1 MTTASPRLHRLV
13 AAFDRGLLQLA
24 PAWAA
29 SRAQSRVKAVAYRQ
43 AYEAAEKTHLRQA
56 SRDFG
61 SGNTIVTMTG
71 VALRNQ
77 ARHLDRN
84 HDIISGGLS
93 TLVQNIIGPSGI
105 NIVPTP
111 ATSTATWLNHWW
123 MPSSPLPRLVQTSRS
138 HLDARLAQRPAP
150 NWTAGNTPQ
159 ATKCVAWCC
168 AVSMNAPCAKE
179 GPRDDLSPFLLI
191 VALLLWISRRSS
203 HSQQDCHR

>member
-123 MPSSPLPRLVQTSRS
+123 MPSSPSTTPGPNVPKSPGCTTGPASSAELDRWKYAAGHEVRGLVLRRVDERA
-138 HLDARLAQRPAP
+138 L
-150 NWTAGNTPQ
+150 
-159 ATKCVAWCC
+159 C
-168 AVSMNAPCAKE
+168 E
-179 GPRDDLSPFLLI
+179 GRAS
-191 VALLLWISRRSS
+191 
-203 HSQQDCHR
+203 

>member
-1 MTTASPRLHRLV
+1 MTTAPPRLQRFV
-13 AAFDRGLLQLA
+13 AAFDRSLLQLA

-71 VALRNQ
+71 AALRNQ

-111 ATSTATWLNHWW
+111 RDVDGNLVESLVDAILPLYQAWSKRPEVTWMHDW
-123 MPSSPLPRLVQTSRS
+123 PSVQRRTGPLETRRRPRS
-138 HLDARLAQRPAP
+138 
-150 NWTAGNTPQ
+150 
-159 ATKCVAWCC
+159 AWPG
-168 AVSMNAPCAKE
+168 VAPC
-179 GPRDDLSPFLLI
+179 R
-191 VALLLWISRRSS
+191 
-203 HSQQDCHR
+203 

>member
-1 MTTASPRLHRLV
+1 MTTAPPRLQRFV
-13 AAFDRGLLQLA
+13 AAFDRSLLQLA

-71 VALRNQ
+71 AALRNQ

-111 ATSTATWLNHWW
+111 RDVDGNLVESLVDAILPLYQAWSKRPEVTWMHDWPSVQPPRAELGESMAIHYHSTAA
-123 MPSSPLPRLVQTSRS
+123 SRP
-138 HLDARLAQRPAP
+138 HYNPA
-150 NWTAGNTPQ
+150 A
-159 ATKCVAWCC
+159 
-168 AVSMNAPCAKE
+168 S
-179 GPRDDLSPFLLI
+179 FLLT
-191 VALLLWISRRSS
+191 
-203 HSQQDCHR
+203 

>member
-1 MTTASPRLHRLV
+1 MAPFALPLPTSAETAAETHHDHRPPRACNASLPPST
-13 AAFDRGLLQLA
+13 AAS

-71 VALRNQ
+71 AALRNQ

-93 TLVQNIIGPSGI
+93 TLVQNIIGPLTALEARNARI
-105 NIVPTP
+105 RDVFAAFADVPGVHDLE
-111 ATSTATWLNHWW
+111 ASCLAN
-123 MPSSPLPRLVQTSRS
+123 PRLSVEHAQAQ
-138 HLDARLAQRPAP
+138 LLQRLPGGGGRTIGRHTTQRREPSP
-150 NWTAGNTPQ
+150 
-159 ATKCVAWCC
+159 
-168 AVSMNAPCAKE
+168 PC
-179 GPRDDLSPFLLI
+179 P
-191 VALLLWISRRSS
+191 
-203 HSQQDCHR
+203 